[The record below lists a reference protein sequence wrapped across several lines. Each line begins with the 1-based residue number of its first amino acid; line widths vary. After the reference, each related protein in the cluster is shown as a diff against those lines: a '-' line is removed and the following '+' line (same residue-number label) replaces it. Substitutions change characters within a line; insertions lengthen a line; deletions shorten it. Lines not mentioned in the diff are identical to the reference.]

1 MEPGPQCIG
10 APQVFV
16 FQKSLRGMEDSC
28 CCRGLGN
35 SNSFLKLG
43 SGLLI
48 LDHPDFY
55 FFKGDWRLLHLLA
68 HNMNPIVFGEFVAE
82 LDTQVSVV
90 HVCLH
95 VFAFHSAS
103 QDLLIAL
110 FVLFVCFSECP
121 PLANST
127 IFESHPY

>member
-1 MEPGPQCIG
+1 M
-10 APQVFV
+10 
-16 FQKSLRGMEDSC
+16 
-28 CCRGLGN
+28 
-35 SNSFLKLG
+35 
-43 SGLLI
+43 

-95 VFAFHSAS
+95 VFAFTQLHRTCS
-103 QDLLIAL
+103 LHYLC
-110 FVLFVCFSECP
+110 FFVCFNECP
-121 PLANST
+121 PLPNKGLKEGRLT
-127 IFESHPY
+127 K